1 MKVVLT
7 YSLGRLVGLAE
18 ALYDEGFDVEHTP
31 LIETV
36 SLQDEE
42 TKRQAKALLDC
53 PWLLFTSQKAVET
66 WHELNQDK
74 MPKQNINTTPKHGAV
89 GQQTAAALR
98 QRGYKID
105 LVAQPQNAQGL
116 INCFTSHPEA
126 CGPVGLAQ
134 GNLALDDLETGLERM
149 GFETQTL
156 TIYQTRTQEWQAK
169 LANIIVVASPSA
181 LAAIPDEVA
190 IKAQFISLGK
200 TTQDAVTL
208 KGWNGLKAS
217 EPTIDAV
224 LDVLDQLVP
233 A

>member
-1 MKVVLT
+1 MRVVLT

-31 LIETV
+31 LIETI

-42 TKRQAKALLDC
+42 TKRQAQTLADC
-53 PWLLFTSQKAVET
+53 PWLLFTSQKAVES
-66 WHELNQDK
+66 WHTLMQGTQKIHNEGQK
-74 MPKQNINTTPKHGAV
+74 YGVV
-89 GQQTAAALR
+89 GQQTALALR
-98 QRGYKID
+98 QRDCKID
-105 LVAQPQNAQGL
+105 LIAQPQNAQGL

-126 CGPVGLAQ
+126 CGPVGLPQ
-134 GNLALDDLETGLERM
+134 GNLALNDLETGLEGM

-156 TIYQTRTQEWQAK
+156 TIYETRSKEWQAK

-181 LAAIPDEVA
+181 LVAIPDEVA

-208 KGWNGLKAS
+208 KGWNGLKAT